1 MRKRILASL
10 LTLCMLLSLVPTAF
24 ATDTYGDVPPTHMFY
39 DEITYVSEN
48 GLMNGIGNDQFDPAG
63 TTTRAMV
70 VTTLW
75 RFEGEPAVDAE
86 NPFTDVPEGQWYT
99 DAILWAADA
108 GIIKGYGDGKMGPA
122 DEMTREQ
129 LAVTFYRYS
138 VYKGMD
144 VETDEDNLAKFNDA
158 DEVSS
163 WAVEAMNW
171 AVGVGLFN
179 GTAADKLSPEADASR
194 GQIAAILYRYSEK
207 VVPAANKVTVTFDE
221 NYTDGKVTEVTVE
234 VGETVEK
241 PADPTRDGYDFKGW
255 YTADGKAFDFDA
267 AIESDVTV
275 LAKWTRYIV
284 IAHTHEWVAGTP
296 VEPTCTTQGYT
307 PYTCSC
313 GSSKNDDFVPVY
325 AHIAGVKCPHCGV
338 TEVETA
344 DQLAKALTAADENI
358 HVILLNNIDLP
369 ISSLGTITGG
379 SGEYKLGGEETE
391 TIIIDLNEKKL
402 NITTT
407 YWSAIGAKNDDAT
420 ITIQNGI
427 MTSTGNSAGT
437 WNAYDLRFSNC
448 NYVIEKV
455 TFEKSVAL
463 DNAGKTTTMNK
474 VTINDTSRSD
484 VYGLWITAEGQTVTL
499 TECTIDTTDATDGR
513 GIKIDEQ
520 YVDAPAKVTL
530 TVSGTGFKTEEKA
543 AILVKSAAGADITLS
558 EVNISDVAA
567 DSIFEVW
574 VDEDAAASYD
584 LVTVTGG
591 DKKLEGTNV
600 VVVKT
605 ADELVAAFANLQAK
619 DIIYIA
625 NDIDMTGKTIT
636 PVTGN
641 KAFTMLGNGNTISNL
656 NSTERALFV
665 AHSGSSAYT
674 FDGVVLENCSVV
686 STTNY
691 GALFVGDGDTSDAI
705 TITNCHVKN
714 CSVESAKYAA
724 AFVGYTAGWNVQ
736 NDGPV
741 YSDITIEDCSV
752 TGGSI
757 TGGGSVGAAI
767 GHSGGNVDTTS
778 TITGLIVSGTAING
792 EDAAHTGIAVGTAHV
807 GETIIN
813 DVSYAGVTGNY
824 NTDTNIYGR
833 FVPGTT
839 GVLII
844 DGKEVVSS
852 SASLNS
858 AIKAGEAADVTLNAG
873 DYTLA
878 GTGNQTTETVT
889 EVKISGTKATVI
901 TINKPAFN
909 NTGIV
914 EFNGVTIKGS
924 GDYTGVQ
931 HVGTVTYND
940 CVIDGMMNL
949 YGNKVVFNDCT
960 FNLAKGQYVKVYGAL
975 EVEFNRCTFNTAGK
989 AILLYKDGGQINNKV
1004 SVTGCTFNASAGDTA
1019 GAIVNQNCAAIEIDN
1034 YQSKITLT
1042 TSGNIIDED
1051 FSGEWRIKTFYDNG
1065 NIVTVNGKEYTTL
1078 ALDGKTMT
1086 IDEDKKVTVNE

>member
-1 MRKRILASL
+1 MKRRILATI
-10 LTLCMLLSLVPTAF
+10 LTLCMVLSLVPTAF
-24 ATDTYGDVPPTHMFY
+24 AADAYGDVPSTHMFY
-39 DEITYVSEN
+39 DEIAYVSEN
-48 GLMNGIGNDQFDPAG
+48 GLMNGVGTDLFDPAG
-63 TTTRAMV
+63 ATTRAMV

-75 RFEGEPAVDAE
+75 RLEGEPVVKVE
-86 NPFTDVPEGQWYT
+86 NPFTDVADGQWYT
-99 DAILWAADA
+99 DAVLWAADA
-108 GIIKGYGDGKMGPA
+108 EIIFGYGDGRMGPT

-138 VYKGMD
+138 AYKGLD
-144 VETDEDNLAKFNDA
+144 VETDEDNLDKYADA
-158 DEVSS
+158 ANVSS
-163 WAVEAMNW
+163 WAVDAMNW
-171 AVGVGLFN
+171 AVSVGLIN
-179 GTAADKLSPEADASR
+179 GTAADQLSPKANASR
-194 GQIAAILYRYSEK
+194 GQIAAILYRYSEN
-207 VVPAANKVTVTFDE
+207 VVPAEEVTVTFDE
-221 NYTDGKVTEVTVE
+221 NYAAGKVTEVTVE
-234 VGETVEK
+234 LGETVEA
-241 PADPTRDGYDFKGW
+241 PADPSRNDYTFLGW
-255 YTADGKAFDFDA
+255 YTADGEAFDFDA
-267 AIESDVTV
+267 AIEADVTV
-275 LAKWTRYIV
+275 YAKWEYNAVSVHMHSWT
-284 IAHTHEWVAGTP
+284 AGTP
-296 VEPTCTTQGYT
+296 VPPTCTTQGYT
-307 PYTCSC
+307 TYTCSC
-313 GSSKNDDFVPVY
+313 GSSKDDDFVSAVT
-325 AHIAGVKCPHCGV
+325 HTAGETCPHCGV

-344 DQLAKALTAADENI
+344 EQLAEALKADVEKI
-358 HVILLNNIDLP
+358 HVILLNNIEVP
-369 ISSLGTITGG
+369 VASLSQYGQTGG
-379 SGEYKLGGEETE
+379 SGEYKMGGDSTT

-427 MTSTGNSAGT
+427 MTSTGNNATT
-437 WNAYDLRFSNC
+437 WNAHDLRFSNC

-474 VTINDTSRSD
+474 VTINDTISTD

-499 TECTIDTTDATDGR
+499 TECTIDTTGATDGR

-520 YVDAPAKVTL
+520 YVAAPAKVTL

-600 VVVKT
+600 VVVTT
-605 ADELVAAFANLQAK
+605 ADELVAAFANLKAK

-656 NSTERALFV
+656 STTAAALFV
-665 AHSGSSAYT
+665 DHSGSSAYT
-674 FDGVVLENCSVV
+674 FDGVVLENCSVD
-686 STTNY
+686 SPTNY

-714 CSVESAKYAA
+714 CSVKSAKYAA
-724 AFVGYTAGWNVQ
+724 AFVGYTAGYNVQ
-736 NDGPV
+736 NNGPV
-741 YSDITIEDCSV
+741 YSDVIIEDCSV

-778 TITGLIVSGTAING
+778 TITGLVVSGTAING
-792 EDAAHTGIAVGTAHV
+792 EDAEHTGIAVGTAHV

-839 GVLII
+839 GKLII
-844 DGKEVVSS
+844 DGVQIVIVETQNALNDAITNSDSEIEVNLAEGEYTLPSVS
-852 SASLNS
+852 N
-858 AIKAGEAADVTLNAG
+858 GDVT
-873 DYTLA
+873 
-878 GTGNQTTETVT
+878 
-889 EVKISGTKATVI
+889 ISGTEDTVI
-901 TINKPAFN
+901 TINKPNMSGTDIAF
-909 NTGIV
+909 
-914 EFNGVTIKGS
+914 EGVTIKGS
-924 GDYTGVQ
+924 GYATGVQ
-931 HVGTVTYND
+931 HVETVTYTD
-940 CVIDGMMNL
+940 VTIKGEMCL
-949 YGNKVVFNDCT
+949 YGDKVVFDHCT
-960 FNLAKGQYVKVYGAL
+960 FELAGQYIWTYGAK
-975 EVEFNRCTFNTAGK
+975 EVEFINCTFNTTGK
-989 AILLYKDGGQINNKV
+989 AILIYNEGAGASKV
-1004 SVTGCTFNASAGDTA
+1004 TVKGCTFNATA
-1019 GAIVNQNCAAIEIDN
+1019 GAKAGAIANQNCAAIEIDN
-1034 YQSKITLT
+1034 FQSSGIGTAHTLITE
-1042 TSGNIIDED
+1042 GNTYSEN
-1051 FSGEWRIKTFYDNG
+1051 FSGEWRIKNFVAG
-1065 NIVTVNGKEYTTL
+1065 NAITVNGTEYTTL

-1086 IDEDKKVTVNE
+1086 IDGDKNVTVQ